1 MTVNEFQ
8 AFAKQEL
15 TPDRFERM
23 QGRPMSSQDK
33 DMAQKIAA
41 VSKTLTDV
49 QGIFSKIG
57 AQSTKYFGLEAYIIW
72 RLAQLA
78 DSP

>member
-49 QGIFSKIG
+49 
-57 AQSTKYFGLEAYIIW
+57 
-72 RLAQLA
+72 
-78 DSP
+78 